1 MVSGGPS
8 GPAQGQQQYTTPGT
22 YTWVAP
28 AGVTSICVVCVGGG
42 AGNTSNFN
50 AGGGGGGAL
59 AWDNNIAV
67 TAGSSYTIVVGAGGV
82 GSIDPEGNA
91 GGNSSFSVGPVRANG
106 GGSSG
111 SAWAG
116 GTTFGG
122 DGGGNG
128 GDGKISNLNGSGGG
142 AGGYTGV
149 GGKGAT
155 RFETP
160 TAGAG
165 GAGGG
170 GWAGDITYNE
180 DGSIYINY
188 GGGGGGVGL
197 LGQGSNGFAAGSL
210 SGGAVVALA
219 AAMLVLVEDLM
230 AAGEGLV
237 RAILTQKAMYTLHL
251 VLTALAAQSAL
262 SGAQVA
268 PFHQLT
274 QGMYDVSYCTR
285 KRSAN
290 RQSTGS

>member
-210 SGGAVVALA
+210 SGGGGGGSGGGNAGLGGGPYGGGGGFGSRYIDPEGNVYPSPGADGAGGAVRIIW
-219 AAMLVLVEDLM
+219 
-230 AAGEGLV
+230 GPG
-237 RAILTQKAMYTLHL
+237 
-251 VLTALAAQSAL
+251 
-262 SGAQVA
+262 
-268 PFHQLT
+268 
-274 QGMYDVSYCTR
+274 
-285 KRSAN
+285 RSFP
-290 RQSTGS
+290 STNTGNV